1 RLFSVIRD
9 LKASGVAV
17 VYISHRLME
26 VNQIADRVVV
36 LRDGQYAGRLAK
48 AEISHDAIVRLM
60 VGRELQ
66 QFFQRKH
73 AAPAETGTPRLELR
87 QLRYAGAPFKKFGT
101 SPALSLSLRAG

>member
-1 RLFSVIRD
+1 L
-9 LKASGVAV
+9 LLSGTCARKNTGVCGAD
-17 VYISHRLME
+17 ISHRLME
-26 VNQIADRVVV
+26 VKQIADRVVV

-73 AAPAETGTPRLELR
+73 AAPGESAAPRLELR